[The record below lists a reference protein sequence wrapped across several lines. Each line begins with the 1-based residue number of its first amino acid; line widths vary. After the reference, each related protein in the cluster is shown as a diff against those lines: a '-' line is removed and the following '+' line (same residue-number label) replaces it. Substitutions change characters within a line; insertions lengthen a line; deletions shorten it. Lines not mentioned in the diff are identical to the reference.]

1 MTDSEETHFPQPR
14 QQTGVVEDI
23 SEHTYLS
30 CLLGHVPHNHNDL
43 PLEAV
48 QHGGV
53 GSLAERSFGRE
64 GCAERDVDAACDVTT
79 DKADRELKENS
90 FL

>member
-1 MTDSEETHFPQPR
+1 MA
-14 QQTGVVEDI
+14 EDI

-30 CLLGHVPHNHNDL
+30 CLLGHMPHNHNDL

-48 QHGGV
+48 QHGG
-53 GSLAERSFGRE
+53 GRALAELSFGRE
-64 GCAERDVDAACDVTT
+64 GCAERDVDAACNMTAN
-79 DKADRELKENS
+79 KADRELKENS